1 MTKKDLLNAL
11 KGIPMDTEI
20 IVIDATDF
28 EDTEHEI
35 NGVCTYPLDVAP
47 NKRDEVNII
56 INEGVRTK

>member
-1 MTKKDLLNAL
+1 MTKRELLDAL

-35 NGVCTYPLDVAP
+35 DGVCSYPLDVP
-47 NKRDEVNII
+47 MKERDEVNII